1 MRLLKQDLFLPGLLF
16 GWDLLLP
23 TAPPSV
29 RPIPEF
35 SCLALLPRN
44 QSSSPA
50 AWGGDWQM
58 HTGWLSGR
66 RVGVASKGSLMVH
79 ACPFLPGC
87 LAGAEG
93 QPLGVMERAA
103 GTKEAILLSFRPPRA
118 VPSVTRL

>member
-29 RPIPEF
+29 HPISEF

-50 AWGGDWQM
+50 AWGGDLQM
-58 HTGWLSGR
+58 HTGWLSRR
-66 RVGVASKGSLMVH
+66 RVGVGIQRQSDGTRLSL
-79 ACPFLPGC
+79 PSR
-87 LAGAEG
+87 LAGWG
-93 QPLGVMERAA
+93 R
-103 GTKEAILLSFRPPRA
+103 GTAFRSDGA
-118 VPSVTRL
+118 SS

>member
-1 MRLLKQDLFLPGLLF
+1 MRLLKQDLVLPGLHF

-29 RPIPEF
+29 HPIPEF

-58 HTGWLSGR
+58 HTGWLSRR
-66 RVGVASKGSLMVH
+66 RVGVGIQRQSDGTRLSL
-79 ACPFLPGC
+79 PSR
-87 LAGAEG
+87 LAGWG
-93 QPLGVMERAA
+93 R
-103 GTKEAILLSFRPPRA
+103 GTAFRSDGA
-118 VPSVTRL
+118 SS